1 MATIIRQAYIDKI
14 EKYLGKETIIVLVGQ
29 RRVGKSYMMKTVRDQ
44 KASNPDNNIIYI
56 DKEKREFDS
65 IRNYQDLN
73 QYIDEHFVA
82 SKHNYI
88 LIDEI
93 QDITEFERSIRSFRT
108 EPNTDIIITGSNA
121 KMLSN
126 ELSTLIGG
134 RYKEIYIQSLSY
146 KEFLVFHQLPDN
158 DDSLAKYI
166 QYGGLPGLAKIGLE
180 EDDAREYQMDIFHT
194 VLLKNVIMR
203 NRIRNVPFLE
213 NLVRFLA
220 DNTGKLISA
229 NSIAKYMKSQGESI
243 TSTVIINYISFLCE
257 AYILHKVNRFDIHGK
272 RIFETNDKFYFED
285 NGIRNA
291 LAGGTREGDIEKVIE
306 NIIYQHLIRL
316 GYQVYV
322 GQLQA
327 GEIDFVC
334 TKPDGQRIYVQASY
348 IIADMATRER
358 EFGNLRAINDN
369 YPKYVISMTP
379 LLTRN
384 DDNGITHLHLRKFL
398 KEGLSGTRC
407 KSTKFQTD
415 MQIILRKRPSLP
427 LLKQIKKK
435 RAYLVRANTETFAN
449 FANEK

>member
-29 RRVGKSYMMKTVRDQ
+29 RRVGKSYMMKMIRDRK
-44 KASNPDNNIIYI
+44 KADDCNNIIFI
-56 DKEKREFDS
+56 DKEKREFDN
-65 IRNYQDLN
+65 IQTYQDLN
-73 QYIDEHFVA
+73 DYIGEHFL
-82 SKHNYI
+82 SDKHNYI

-93 QDITEFERSIRSFRT
+93 QDIREFERSIRSYRT
-108 EPNTDIIITGSNA
+108 EPHTDIIITGSNA
-121 KMLSN
+121 RMLSN

-134 RYKEIYIQSLSY
+134 RDKEIYIQSLSY
-146 KEFLVFHQLPDN
+146 NEFLEFPHLSDN
-158 DDSLAKYI
+158 DGARALYI

-180 EDDAREYQMDIFHT
+180 EDDAREYQMDIYHT
-194 VLLKNVIMR
+194 VLLKDVIMR
-203 NRIRNVPFLE
+203 NQIRNVPFLE

-243 TSTVIINYISFLCE
+243 TSTAIINYISFLCE
-257 AYILHKVNRFDIHGK
+257 AYILHKVNRYDIHGK

-291 LAGGTREGDIEKVIE
+291 IAGGTREGDIEKVIE
-306 NIIYQHLIRL
+306 NIIYQNLIRL

-334 TKPDGQRIYVQASY
+334 TRPGGERIYVQASY
-348 IIADMATRER
+348 IIADDATRER
-358 EFGNLRAINDN
+358 EFGNLRAIKDN

-379 LLTRN
+379 LLTKN
-384 DDNGITHLHLRKFL
+384 DNDGITHLHLRKFL
-398 KEGLSGTRC
+398 TEG
-407 KSTKFQTD
+407 
-415 MQIILRKRPSLP
+415 I
-427 LLKQIKKK
+427 
-435 RAYLVRANTETFAN
+435 
-449 FANEK
+449 

>member
-146 KEFLVFHQLPDN
+146 EEFLVFHQLPDN

-272 RIFETNDKFYFED
+272 RIFETNNKFYFED

-327 GEIDFVC
+327 GEIDFAC

-398 KEGLSGTRC
+398 KEGL
-407 KSTKFQTD
+407 
-415 MQIILRKRPSLP
+415 
-427 LLKQIKKK
+427 
-435 RAYLVRANTETFAN
+435 
-449 FANEK
+449 

>member
-108 EPNTDIIITGSNA
+108 EPNTDIIITSSNA

-146 KEFLVFHQLPDN
+146 EEFLVFHQLPDN

-194 VLLKNVIMR
+194 VLLKDVIMR

-398 KEGLSGTRC
+398 KEGL
-407 KSTKFQTD
+407 
-415 MQIILRKRPSLP
+415 
-427 LLKQIKKK
+427 
-435 RAYLVRANTETFAN
+435 
-449 FANEK
+449 

>member
-379 LLTRN
+379 LLTRD

-398 KEGLSGTRC
+398 KEGL
-407 KSTKFQTD
+407 
-415 MQIILRKRPSLP
+415 
-427 LLKQIKKK
+427 
-435 RAYLVRANTETFAN
+435 
-449 FANEK
+449 

>member
-1 MATIIRQAYIDKI
+1 MATIIRQSYIDKI

-29 RRVGKSYMMKTVRDQ
+29 RRVGKSYMMKMIRDRK
-44 KASNPDNNIIYI
+44 KADDCNNIIFI
-56 DKEKREFDS
+56 DKEKREFDN
-65 IRNYQDLN
+65 IQTYQDLN
-73 QYIDEHFVA
+73 DYIGEHFL
-82 SKHNYI
+82 SDKHNYI

-93 QDITEFERSIRSFRT
+93 QDIREFERSIRSYRT

-121 KMLSN
+121 RMLSN

-146 KEFLVFHQLPDN
+146 NEFLEFHQLSDN
-158 DDSLAKYI
+158 DEALALYI
-166 QYGGLPGLAKIGLE
+166 LYGGLPGLAKIGLE
-180 EDDAREYQMDIFHT
+180 EDDAREYQMDIYHT
-194 VLLKNVIMR
+194 VLLKDVIMR
-203 NRIRNVPFLE
+203 NQIRNVPFLE

-243 TSTVIINYISFLCE
+243 TSTAIINYISFLCE
-257 AYILHKVNRFDIHGK
+257 AYILHKVNRYDIHGK

-291 LAGGTREGDIEKVIE
+291 IAGGTREGDIEKVIE
-306 NIIYQHLIRL
+306 NIIYQNLIRL

-334 TKPDGQRIYVQASY
+334 TKPGGERIYVQASY
-348 IIADMATRER
+348 IIADDATRER
-358 EFGNLRAINDN
+358 EFGNLRAIKDN

-379 LLTRN
+379 LLTKN
-384 DDNGITHLHLRKFL
+384 DDDGITHLHLRKFL
-398 KEGLSGTRC
+398 TEG
-407 KSTKFQTD
+407 
-415 MQIILRKRPSLP
+415 I
-427 LLKQIKKK
+427 
-435 RAYLVRANTETFAN
+435 
-449 FANEK
+449 

>member
-14 EKYLGKETIIVLVGQ
+14 EKYLEKETIIVLVGQ

-146 KEFLVFHQLPDN
+146 EEFLVFHQLPDN

-398 KEGLSGTRC
+398 KEGL
-407 KSTKFQTD
+407 
-415 MQIILRKRPSLP
+415 
-427 LLKQIKKK
+427 
-435 RAYLVRANTETFAN
+435 
-449 FANEK
+449 

>member
-146 KEFLVFHQLPDN
+146 EEFLVFHQLPDN

-194 VLLKNVIMR
+194 VLLKDVIMR

-285 NGIRNA
+285 NGMRNA
-291 LAGGTREGDIEKVIE
+291 LAGGPREGDIEKVIE

-334 TKPDGQRIYVQASY
+334 NKPDGQRIYVQASY

-379 LLTRN
+379 LLTHN

-398 KEGLSGTRC
+398 KEG
-407 KSTKFQTD
+407 F
-415 MQIILRKRPSLP
+415 
-427 LLKQIKKK
+427 
-435 RAYLVRANTETFAN
+435 
-449 FANEK
+449 

>member
-1 MATIIRQAYIDKI
+1 MATIIRQAYINKI

-29 RRVGKSYMMKTVRDQ
+29 RRVGKSYIMKTVRDQ

-146 KEFLVFHQLPDN
+146 EEFLVFHQLPDN

-194 VLLKNVIMR
+194 VLLKDVIMR
-203 NRIRNVPFLE
+203 NQIRNVPFLE

-306 NIIYQHLIRL
+306 NIIYHHLIRL

-398 KEGLSGTRC
+398 KEGL
-407 KSTKFQTD
+407 
-415 MQIILRKRPSLP
+415 
-427 LLKQIKKK
+427 
-435 RAYLVRANTETFAN
+435 
-449 FANEK
+449 

>member
-108 EPNTDIIITGSNA
+108 EPNTDIIITSSNA

-146 KEFLVFHQLPDN
+146 EEFLVFHQLPDN

-194 VLLKNVIMR
+194 VLLKDVIMR
-203 NRIRNVPFLE
+203 NQIRNVPFLE

-398 KEGLSGTRC
+398 KEG
-407 KSTKFQTD
+407 F
-415 MQIILRKRPSLP
+415 
-427 LLKQIKKK
+427 
-435 RAYLVRANTETFAN
+435 
-449 FANEK
+449 